1 MKYLKA
7 FESEVSSGNA
17 SGKAGVGSIPFGR
30 GYMQSGGNNGAS
42 GIVFTA
48 VGEPSYT
55 TYKSMKHS
63 KKELKEK
70 RRRLKMYKKFKK
82 DSIISERIVE
92 IDQSSWNWG
101 SETNDENIGK
111 YVIMNEFEKD
121 AFASTRENKKE
132 LNDFVKN
139 NSGKIVAS
147 KKSGVGVTYMIKY
160 NNIPEYLKKY
170 FVCFNF
176 TNDAEHKYMRAI
188 KRHNTIEFIGSKEE
202 CEIKISTKKY
212 NL

>member
-1 MKYLKA
+1 MKYIKQ

-70 RRRLKMYKKFKK
+70 RRRLKMFKKFRNEGL
-82 DSIISERIVE
+82 ISEKI
-92 IDQSSWNWG
+92 IDQGSWNYG
-101 SETNDENIGK
+101 DETNDENIGK
-111 YVIMNEFEKD
+111 YVIMTEFEKD
-121 AFASTRENKKE
+121 AFASTRENRKE
-132 LNDFVKN
+132 LNEFVEN

-147 KKSGVGVTYMIKY
+147 KKSGVGITYMIRY
-160 NNIPEYLKKY
+160 DNIPEHLKKY
-170 FVCFNF
+170 FVMFDF
-176 TNDAEHKYMRAI
+176 AKDTEYKYMRAI
-188 KRHNTIEFIGSKEE
+188 KRHNTIEFIGTKNE
-202 CEIKISTKKY
+202 CDTKISAKKY